1 MFAEEHI
8 NCRCILVVNVYFQ
21 GQLTLQ
27 ARSDDKSPLSAY
39 PYCIGKKQSIAG
51 IDVSDIMITLIT
63 IHIFSTEIVRSIII
77 HSPHEKLSQC
87 KYSFEKSLQI
97 TLSGARFSQ

>member
-1 MFAEEHI
+1 MSFHI
-8 NCRCILVVNVYFQ
+8 GSERLFPGTIDITRKC
-21 GQLTLQ
+21 
-27 ARSDDKSPLSAY
+27 DDKSLLSAY
-39 PYCIGKKQSIAG
+39 PYCSGGKKQVTPKIAG

-97 TLSGARFSQ
+97 ALSGARFSQ